1 MNGASAHRGLPA
13 SVFLGA
19 QTLPRDVRLEQFTCT
34 RAALRRLV
42 GVDVNWVACYHESA
56 APGSQQSRAST
67 RFP

>member
-1 MNGASAHRGLPA
+1 MNGASAHHGRHERA
-13 SVFLGA
+13 FLGA
-19 QTLPRDVRLEQFTCT
+19 QTLLRDVRLKEFTRT

-56 APGSQQSRAST
+56 APGCQQARAST